1 MRRLLLLAVTTALIG
16 VGLAHT
22 LACGGGHGRARD
34 YPTTPNMNARRYQT
48 LQRQAAQDLTCG
60 SDQLQYT
67 YAPDGMHTMTGCGG
81 AQSYYLHCPSGW
93 CVWMSSPVKQ
103 AAFDL
108 NCPVDQ
114 LQLVNIDQA
123 KWGVTGCNAR
133 ATYSPLCQAMT
144 CQWFQDAA
152 GAMGQAGAAQPSS
165 GDAAPPSQGTGTA
178 PALEPAPSHA
188 PAPAG
193 QPEPGLAPATPG
205 R

>member
-144 CQWFQDAA
+144 CPWFQDAA
-152 GAMGQAGAAQPSS
+152 EMPHRPARAPVPPPRSSLRPAMRPPLRVS
-165 GDAAPPSQGTGTA
+165 PSQGLRR
-178 PALEPAPSHA
+178 PR
-188 PAPAG
+188 
-193 QPEPGLAPATPG
+193 PGAELP
-205 R
+205 